1 MGSSRD
7 RRPSRQ
13 EPPRG
18 AATKKPQPTS
28 KQKTHTHTLEVPRKI
43 KPGRRVIHA
52 ACGHYHSLLVGAGGE
67 LLATGRGGDGQLGLP
82 GRRNK
87 ETFTQVNSGAV
98 FCRRVLSVAAGDTHS
113 LALLGEGQVASWGW
127 NGDEQLGRVIDDDDD
142 EAPKTDPKSRH
153 AIPMNA
159 SAGLSSRHLG
169 EGGCSGAGEV
179 RGGGRVRGNLHRS
192 WGKALTSAR
201 V

>member
-1 MGSSRD
+1 MKVNSSAGAQHLGVVSGPPPFPARAT
-7 RRPSRQ
+7 SRCSH
-13 EPPRG
+13 
-18 AATKKPQPTS
+18 KKNNL
-28 KQKTHTHTLEVPRKI
+28 KAKTHTHTLEVPRKI

-127 NGDEQLGRVIDDDDD
+127 NGDKQLGRVIDDDDD
-142 EAPKTDPKSRH
+142 EALKQTPANTQS
-153 AIPMNA
+153 
-159 SAGLSSRHLG
+159 L
-169 EGGCSGAGEV
+169 
-179 RGGGRVRGNLHRS
+179 
-192 WGKALTSAR
+192 
-201 V
+201 